1 MIVYPIEWHRKV
13 LGKSQARS
21 AQQSAVAA
29 LTLPDDSANGAR
41 CPGCNATGPT
51 APVRSR
57 YRAARWIE
65 HVWLCSTC
73 GHEWTT
79 SLQVPS

>member
-13 LGKSQARS
+13 HRKSQARS
-21 AQQSAVAA
+21 ARQSAVAA
-29 LTLPDDSANGAR
+29 LTLRDDSANGAR

-51 APVRSR
+51 AQVRLR
-57 YRAARWIE
+57 YRDAR